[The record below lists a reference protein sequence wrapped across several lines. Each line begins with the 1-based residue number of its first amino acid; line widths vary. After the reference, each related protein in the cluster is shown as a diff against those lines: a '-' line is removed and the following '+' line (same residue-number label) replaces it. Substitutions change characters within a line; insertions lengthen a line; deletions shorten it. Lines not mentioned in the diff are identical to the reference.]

1 MGFLFHEYLSYMK
14 IILTESQFNN
24 SLTKLLKSQGIKV
37 SYQYLNHNMY
47 KLTGTVYLYKNG
59 EILGYRHGYDFSYD
73 FDQRFGRLTY
83 LSHFPNIENLDMF
96 RYLPPEDVV
105 EYFSD
110 NLVSHIKKD
119 NPYLFK

>member
-1 MGFLFHEYLSYMK
+1 MK
-14 IILTESQFNN
+14 IILTESKFNDT
-24 SLTKLLKSQGIKV
+24 LTKLLKSQDIRV
-37 SYQYLNHNMY
+37 SYLYFNHNKY
-47 KLTGTVYLYKNG
+47 ELKGTVYLYKNG
-59 EILGYRHGYDFSYD
+59 VILGYRHGYDFSYD

-83 LSHFPNIENLDMF
+83 VSPFPKIENLDMF
-96 RYLPPEDVV
+96 RYLTPENVV